1 MRLRTIFTIAVAVTL
16 FCCCTPKSTDE
27 VNGIIV
33 FDNNKEYPV
42 MDLKLSDIADIEFVQ
57 LKDEDS
63 ALLVAPHIGTQYIG
77 EDFIIIG
84 DKVPGDLSLDNA
96 KVYMFDRQGNYI
108 RTLCR
113 GGRGPGE
120 MSYPTA
126 NIMVQPDSNKIFIGC
141 RYSGRKI
148 LTFDF
153 DGNLLNTTTP
163 QNTFRESAII
173 GNSILL
179 HYNST
184 QYVMKK
190 FDTGEVK
197 YIDLKIPPL
206 SIIDATTFAPIA
218 YDTLKYERIADEFY
232 TGTTSTLFPN
242 LIYTKD
248 GIYITSLRSDT
259 IRFID
264 KNLNITP
271 RIVTK
276 NYLPDKYRGIIP
288 LVEMDDYI
296 LFHTQSSDVYQKENP
311 SWQHYIYI
319 KEEKKLY
326 KIPYT
331 DTKNKSFNNEI
342 GLYAYTYTTN
352 YDKHVHFLTYDHL
365 VKYYYDDLPD
375 NVKSIV
381 DTMTEDSNPIMMIIK
396 FRPMGDNRK

>member
-1 MRLRTIFTIAVAVTL
+1 MRLRTIFTIAAAIL

-42 MDLKLSDIADIEFVQ
+42 MDLKLSDVADIEFVQ

-63 ALLVAPHIGTQYIG
+63 ALLAGPQNSERYIG
-77 EDFIIIG
+77 DNFMIIS
-84 DKVPGDLSLDNA
+84 DKVVGDQSLANA

-113 GGRGPGE
+113 GGRGPEE
-120 MSYPTA
+120 MSWRTVR
-126 NIMVQPDSNKIFIGC
+126 IMVQPDSNKIFIGC
-141 RYSGRKI
+141 TNIGRKI

-153 DGNLLNTTTP
+153 DGNLLNIATP
-163 QNTFRESAII
+163 QNRFRDAAIT

-179 HYNST
+179 HHDGS
-184 QYVMKK
+184 QYLTEEAK
-190 FDTGEVK
+190 F
-197 YIDLKIPPL
+197 IDRKFPPL
-206 SIIDATTFAPIA
+206 NIIDATTFAPIA
-218 YDTLKYERIADEFY
+218 YDTLKYERISINASIGD
-232 TGTTSTLFPN
+232 TRATTTLFPH
-242 LIYTKD
+242 LIYAKE
-248 GIYITSLRSDT
+248 GIYINSLRSDT

-276 NYLPDKYRGIIP
+276 GYLPYKYRGIVP
-288 LVEMDDYI
+288 LVDMDDYI
-296 LFHTQSSDVYQKENP
+296 LFHTQSNQFLQKDNP

-319 KEEKKLY
+319 KKEKKLY

-331 DTKNKSFNNEI
+331 GTEFGLLNNEI
-342 GLYAYTYTTN
+342 FLYPYTYSSN
-352 YDKHVHFLTYDHL
+352 YDKHVHYLTYDKINEYFYDILPKH
-365 VKYYYDDLPD
+365 VKTMA
-375 NVKSIV
+375 

-396 FRPMGDNRK
+396 FRPMGK